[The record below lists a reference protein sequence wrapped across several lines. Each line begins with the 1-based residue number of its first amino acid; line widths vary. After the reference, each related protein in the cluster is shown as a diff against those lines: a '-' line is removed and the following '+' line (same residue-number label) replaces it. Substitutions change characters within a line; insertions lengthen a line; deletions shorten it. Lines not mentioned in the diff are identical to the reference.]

1 VTLTVRATAPDRT
14 LALRLAE
21 QAELTDVISHTDGD
35 VTLPLEALP
44 RLLSGRLRTSDTDIV
59 VNGPVSLED
68 LRRVF
73 PGY

>member
-1 VTLTVRATAPDRT
+1 
-14 LALRLAE
+14 
-21 QAELTDVISHTDGD
+21 
-35 VTLPLEALP
+35 LP